1 MLSNEPENIYI
12 YLLENLNGEKTAE
25 ESRAAHPKAGTGCSV
40 SGDFAIGESELMQN
54 LQREVKNVERER
66 DESIENDEWIW
77 VKKCEGLQEVAMRK
91 MLISFIS

>member
-1 MLSNEPENIYI
+1 MLSNGPENICIYI

-54 LQREVKNVERER
+54 L
-66 DESIENDEWIW
+66 
-77 VKKCEGLQEVAMRK
+77 
-91 MLISFIS
+91 